1 LIKECNVKDDLIFYG
16 DKVKDLYDMAW
27 IIKKCDKFYCNPS
40 VSQAIAMGL
49 YKEYHIAINP
59 KIKNV
64 LTGMPIEKVLK

>member
-1 LIKECNVKDDLIFYG
+1 
-16 DKVKDLYDMAW
+16 
-27 IIKKCDKFYCNPS
+27 
-40 VSQAIAMGL
+40 MGL